1 MKKNTRILLAL
12 GVALAFAFSARSE
25 DGYRLWL
32 RYDKISSSSKL
43 EQYRQRIK
51 GWIVE
56 GNSPT
61 LLAASHE
68 LRIGLDGLLD
78 LKVPEVSGIRSN
90 HVLIAANVHD
100 SKLLARLDLKKD
112 LDKIG
117 SEGYVILTA
126 KLDGRDAT
134 IITANSDV
142 GVLYGVFHFLRLL
155 QTEQD
160 IANLDIVSFPRIKL
174 RMLDHWDN
182 LNGTV
187 ERGYAGFSIFD
198 WHTLPIYLKPRYT
211 DYARANASVG
221 INGTVLNNVNA
232 DPLILSHEYLVKMAG
247 LAGVFRPYGIKVY
260 LCANFD
266 APILLGKLKSAD
278 PLDPTARE
286 WWKNKVDEIY
296 SLIPDFGGFLVKA
309 NSEGQPGPRDYG
321 RTQADGAND
330 LADAVKPHGGIVM
343 WRAFV
348 YSYDAKD
355 RAKQAYEEFTPLDGK
370 FASNV
375 LLQVKNGPLDFQP
388 REPFSPLFGAMP
400 KTNMM
405 TEFQI
410 TMEYLGQGTSS
421 VYLAPLFKETLDS
434 DTYEHGAGS
443 TVATV
448 VDGSLDNHS
457 LTGIAGVSNIG
468 ADRNWTGNIFGQ
480 SSWYAFGRLAW
491 NHDLTSKE
499 IADEWIRMTLSN
511 ADRVVES
518 TERIMLPSRETVVNY
533 MDPLGLNMIFGYD
546 FHYGPGPWIDYSP
559 HPDWNSTYYHRADSL
574 GVGFDRTRTGSD
586 AVNQYHTPMSDEFN
600 SLAACPSN
608 ELLWFH
614 HVPWTYKMKSDKTL
628 WDELCDHYYAGVDS
642 VRAMQQV
649 WNSLKGAI
657 DEERWHDEQMLLKIQ
672 EHEAVWWRNSCLLY
686 FQTFS
691 QMPIPSGFEKPEETL
706 KYYEGL
712 SFPDA
717 PGRW

>member
-1 MKKNTRILLAL
+1 MHTIKLAL
-12 GVALAFAFSARSE
+12 FFAAACTLMANAE

-32 RYDKISSSSKL
+32 RYDKISSPSMLK
-43 EQYRQRIK
+43 EYRERIK
-51 GWIVE
+51 GWIIE

-61 LLAASHE
+61 LSAAKHE
-68 LRIGLDGLLD
+68 LQIGLDGLLD
-78 LKVPEVSGIRSN
+78 SPIPEMSSVRMAGAL
-90 HVLIAANVHD
+90 VAANVHD
-100 SKLLARLDLKKD
+100 SKLLPEMGLKPELDR
-112 LDKIG
+112 IG
-117 SEGYVILTA
+117 SEGFVILTR
-126 KLDGRDAT
+126 KVDGQDAT
-134 IITANSDV
+134 IIAANSDI
-142 GVLYGVFHFLRLL
+142 GVLYGVSHFLRLL
-155 QTEQD
+155 QTEQN
-160 IANLDIVSFPRIKL
+160 ITNLDVTTFPRIKL
-174 RMLDHWDN
+174 RVLDHWDN

-211 DYARANASVG
+211 DYARANASIG
-221 INGTVLNNVNA
+221 INGAVLNNVNA
-232 DPLILSHEYLVKMAG
+232 DPLILSHEYLVKAAA

-278 PLDPTARE
+278 PLDPTVRE
-286 WWKNKVDEIY
+286 WWKNKADEIY

-321 RTQADGAND
+321 RTQADGANA
-330 LADAVKPHGGIVM
+330 LADAVRPHGGIVM

-370 FASNV
+370 FASNI

-405 TEFQI
+405 MEFQI

-434 DTYEHGAGS
+434 DTYEHGKGS

-448 VDGSLDNHS
+448 VDGSLDDHS

-491 NHDLTSKE
+491 NHDLSSKE

-511 ADRVVES
+511 DVRVVES
-518 TERIMLPSRETVVNY
+518 VERIMMPSRETVVNY

-586 AVNQYHTPMSDEFN
+586 AVNQYHTPLSDEFN
-600 SLAACPSN
+600 SLVACPSN

-614 HVPWTYKMKSDKTL
+614 HVPWTYKMKSGKTL
-628 WDELCDHYYAGVDS
+628 WEDLCYRYYAGVDS
-642 VRAMQQV
+642 VRAMQRT
-649 WNSLKGAI
+649 WNALEGLI
-657 DEERWHDEQMLLKIQ
+657 DSERWHNEQMLLTIQ
-672 EHEAVWWRNSCLLY
+672 EQEAVWWRNSCLLY

-691 QMPIPSGFEKPEETL
+691 HLPIPAGLEKPDKTL
-706 KYYEGL
+706 EYYEGL